1 VFLIDIQC
9 FCVSACINH
18 RKRLPS
24 ANWLQPKLFGDC
36 LRSRAAL
43 QKHFVQARE
52 GALTEEG
59 CIAYDWSEDHLHPGR
74 IHVYEE
80 WASSATL
87 EAHLQDH
94 WYRDMGAHMGQFPMK
109 PPTSVIKKYRVEH
122 EEPVYVDGVATGI
135 FSDGK

>member
-1 VFLIDIQC
+1 MKVIIAGYIELQD
-9 FCVSACINH
+9 
-18 RKRLPS
+18 PS
-24 ANWLQPKLFGDC
+24 KVKEMLET
-36 LRSRAAL
+36 
-43 QKHFVQARE
+43 ARPHVE